1 MWLFSH
7 SVVSDSLDPM
17 DCSSPGSP
25 VLHYLLEFAQIHVRW
40 VGDAIQPSHPLLPLL
55 LLSSILPSIRVF
67 SNELALCI
75 RWPKYWSFSFSI
87 SPTKE
92 YSQLI
97 SFRMDWFILSL
108 VSVQNRICVGGML
121 GPCCFPRHPSPQ
133 EMRHRCCLLQM
144 SKHTW
149 RFQNSSCPL
158 DPLTCIRAGCQRPY
172 SEHTPTYHTLFL
184 PILCL

>member
-1 MWLFSH
+1 M
-7 SVVSDSLDPM
+7 SVELVM
-17 DCSSPGSP
+17 
-25 VLHYLLEFAQIHVRW
+25 
-40 VGDAIQPSHPLLPLL
+40 PSNHLILSCPLL

-87 SPTKE
+87 SPSKE

-97 SFRMDWFILSL
+97 SFRMDWFIFSL

-158 DPLTCIRAGCQRPY
+158 DPLTYIRAGCQRPY